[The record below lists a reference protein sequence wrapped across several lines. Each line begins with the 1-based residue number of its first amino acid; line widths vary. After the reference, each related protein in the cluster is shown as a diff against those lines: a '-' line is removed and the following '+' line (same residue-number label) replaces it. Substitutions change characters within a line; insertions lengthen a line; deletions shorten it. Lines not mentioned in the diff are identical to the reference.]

1 MQVHRQESNKD
12 DIFWD
17 HVIWALPLP
26 PNFDNISTFPSILSK
41 IKLASRNVSNYTH
54 LQTDFHSMVMKML
67 KYCQNLVE
75 DEVLKQYDL
84 KKCLL
89 CLITYSTLILLFI
102 ALKLENHVRLKFFPT
117 PCGLVS
123 VLKSIR
129 VFRKQYFSPQVLR
142 VHPMFEVNSG
152 LYIYGLSK
160 WRVLAH
166 FHEIRWKFDFLTA
179 AVACQLTKET
189 LSCVS
194 TSAQTWG

>member
-1 MQVHRQESNKD
+1 MWKVTKRFSKISKALSISGSNS
-12 DIFWD
+12 FQQ
-17 HVIWALPLP
+17 PM
-26 PNFDNISTFPSILSK
+26 ISFLSK
-41 IKLASRNVSNYTH
+41 RSLIFPEMILFTPLLYH
-54 LQTDFHSMVMKML
+54 LYKHT
-67 KYCQNLVE
+67 Y
-75 DEVLKQYDL
+75 
-84 KKCLL
+84 
-89 CLITYSTLILLFI
+89 LITYSNSTLILLFI
-102 ALKLENHVRLKFFPT
+102 APLKLERYLRLKFFPI